1 MQNPSG
7 GYASYELIRAPK
19 LLELI
24 NPAEVFGERLFE
36 IPPWQYAD
44 SDVNR

>member
-24 NPAEVFGERLFE
+24 NPAEVFGGHLFE
-36 IPPWQYAD
+36 TPSECVD
-44 SDVNR
+44 SDRYR